1 MNRIYEKGWL
11 NKSLIALA
19 IFGIALT
26 FLFQE
31 FTFLSGLNISSDLQ
45 FILRK
50 VLRVLFN
57 DFFMLIFIAA
67 WFKERRI
74 TRLAIAIQLI
84 DGFILLPVYLVLKL
98 WTEGDAEI
106 SIPLLS
112 QLHRLIINPTLMILL
127 IPAVYFQKISGS
139 EISK

>member
-1 MNRIYEKGWL
+1 MDRIYEKGWL
-11 NKSLIALA
+11 NKFLIAIAVL
-19 IFGIALT
+19 GIALT

-31 FTFLSGLNISSDLQ
+31 FTFLSNLNISGNLQ

-50 VLRVLFN
+50 VLRVLLN

-67 WFKERRI
+67 WFKEWRI

-84 DGFILLPVYLVLKL
+84 DSLILLPAYLVLKL
-98 WTEGDAEI
+98 WAEGNAEI

-127 IPAVYFQKISGS
+127 IPAVYFQRL
-139 EISK
+139 SKSR

>member
-11 NKSLIALA
+11 NKSLIAIAVL
-19 IFGIALT
+19 GIMLT

-31 FTFLSGLNISSDLQ
+31 FTFLSNLNISGNTQ

-50 VLRVLFN
+50 VLRVLLN

-67 WFKERRI
+67 WFKEWRV

-84 DGFILLPVYLVLKL
+84 DSLILLPAYLVLKL
-98 WTEGDAEI
+98 WAEGNAEI

-127 IPAVYFQKISGS
+127 IPAVYFQRL
-139 EISK
+139 SKSR

>member
-1 MNRIYEKGWL
+1 MDRIYEKGWL
-11 NKSLIALA
+11 NKFLIAIAVL
-19 IFGIALT
+19 GIALT

-31 FTFLSGLNISSDLQ
+31 FTFLSNLNISGNAQ

-50 VLRVLFN
+50 VLRVLLN

-67 WFKERRI
+67 WFKEWRI

-84 DGFILLPVYLVLKL
+84 DSLILLPAYLVLKL
-98 WTEGDAEI
+98 WAEGNAEI

-127 IPAVYFQKISGS
+127 IPAVYFQRL
-139 EISK
+139 SKSQ

>member
-1 MNRIYEKGWL
+1 MNRIYEKGWF
-11 NKSLIALA
+11 NKALIALA

-31 FTFLSGLNISSDLQ
+31 FTFLSNLNISSDLQ

-50 VLRVLFN
+50 ALRVLFN

-67 WFKERRI
+67 WFKEWRI

-84 DGFILLPVYLVLKL
+84 DGFVLLPAYLALKL
-98 WTEGDAEI
+98 WT
-106 SIPLLS
+106 
-112 QLHRLIINPTLMILL
+112 
-127 IPAVYFQKISGS
+127 
-139 EISK
+139 